1 MRENIV
7 NILSASLFGGNVHML
22 CSCLIMT
29 SFMIEPKTALYE
41 EDYQDIEEMKALL
54 ESAKTKGRR
63 YE

>member
-1 MRENIV
+1 
-7 NILSASLFGGNVHML
+7 ML

-41 EDYQDIEEMKALL
+41 EDYQDIEEMKELL
-54 ESAKTKGRR
+54 ESAKKKGRR